1 MQTTPT
7 TTLTTTSDASDVSA
21 WTWQGQTDFDTAAWF
36 GFVYV
41 ITDPDNRHYIGR
53 KYLHKMIRRKAGKL
67 KVSTDWPTYWSS
79 SPDIQRR
86 TAIDTSGWR
95 RRIVALAPTRGT
107 VNYAEAWLQIKL
119 NVLTQP
125 NFLNGIVSVR
135 IGRPAVRRWADVRW
149 DQEVINELC
158 C

>member
-7 TTLTTTSDASDVSA
+7 TTSSDASDVSA
-21 WTWQGQTDFDTAAWF
+21 WTWQGRTDFDTAAWF

-53 KYLHKMIRRKAGKL
+53 KYLHKTVRRKAGKL

-95 RRIVALAPTRGT
+95 RRIIALAPTRGT

>member
-7 TTLTTTSDASDVSA
+7 TTLTTTSDV
-21 WTWQGQTDFDTAAWF
+21 WTWKGQTDFDTTAWF

-79 SPDIQRR
+79 SPDIQKR
-86 TAIDTSGWR
+86 TAQDTGGWQ
-95 RRIVALAPTRGT
+95 RRIIALAPTRGT

-135 IGRPAVRRWADVRW
+135 IGRPAVRRWADVLW

>member
-1 MQTTPT
+1 MQTIPT
-7 TTLTTTSDASDVSA
+7 TTLTTTSDV
-21 WTWQGQTDFDTAAWF
+21 WTWKGQKDFDTTAWF

-41 ITDPDNRHYIGR
+41 ITDPDDRHYIGR
-53 KYLHKMIRRKAGKL
+53 KYLHKTVRRKAGKL

-86 TAIDTSGWR
+86 TAIDTGGWQ
-95 RRIVALAPTRGT
+95 RRIIALAPTRGT
-107 VNYAEAWLQIKL
+107 VNYAEAWLQMKL

-125 NFLNGIVSVR
+125 NFLNGIVGVR
-135 IGRPAVRRWADVRW
+135 IGRPAVKRWADVLW

>member
-21 WTWQGQTDFDTAAWF
+21 WTWQGQTDFDTSVWF

-53 KYLHKMIRRKAGKL
+53 KYLHKTVRRKAGKL

-86 TAIDTSGWR
+86 TAIDTRGWR
-95 RRIVALAPTRGT
+95 RRIIALAPTRGT

-135 IGRPAVRRWADVRW
+135 IGRPAVRRWADVLW

>member
-7 TTLTTTSDASDVSA
+7 TTLTTTSDV
-21 WTWQGQTDFDTAAWF
+21 WTWQGQKDFDTAAWF

-86 TAIDTSGWR
+86 TAIDTGGWQ
-95 RRIVALAPTRGT
+95 RRIIALAPTRGT
-107 VNYAEAWLQIKL
+107 VNYAEAWLQMKL

-125 NFLNGIVSVR
+125 NFLNGIVGVR
-135 IGRPAVRRWADVRW
+135 IGRPAVKRWADVLW

>member
-1 MQTTPT
+1 MQTIPT
-7 TTLTTTSDASDVSA
+7 TTLTTNDAA
-21 WTWQGQTDFDTAAWF
+21 GWTWQGRTDFDTSVWF

-53 KYLHKMIRRKAGKL
+53 KYLHKIVRRKAGKL

-86 TAIDTSGWR
+86 TAQDTNGWR
-95 RRIVALAPTRGT
+95 RRIIALAPTRGT

-125 NFLNGIVSVR
+125 NFLNGMVGVR
-135 IGRPAVRRWADVRW
+135 IGRPAVRRWADVQW
-149 DQEVINELC
+149 DQELIHDLQNQTS
-158 C
+158 